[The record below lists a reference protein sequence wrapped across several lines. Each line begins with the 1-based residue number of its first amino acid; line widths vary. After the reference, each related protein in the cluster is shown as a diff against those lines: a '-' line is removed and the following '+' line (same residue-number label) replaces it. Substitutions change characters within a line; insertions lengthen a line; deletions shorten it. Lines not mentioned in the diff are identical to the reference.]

1 LVASSQTLL
10 ERALNVEKQ
19 IDVLGTLD
27 KQREEVVALQDRR
40 EKLEEA
46 VGDIEK
52 NVTRTRL
59 LRSGGLPLTIDATA
73 LRRLNE
79 RIAET
84 ATAFREKPE
93 AQTLAANQ
101 RWTQL
106 VAAVQREG
114 EKLKIANNAAW
125 DKFAREE
132 CSAEAPRSLEQKLP
146 PSAENTQALNRYTA
160 RYAELSTQ
168 LRTGAAAPEDIAKI
182 RATVATLQTEVTA
195 MHFDYPSDIT
205 DFLRAAMAPS
215 GVPLSGVTP
224 QLLEWLREHDMLES
238 YTVRSRS

>member
-1 LVASSQTLL
+1 MASSQTLL

-46 VGDIEK
+46 VGNIEK

-101 RWTQL
+101 R
-106 VAAVQREG
+106 
-114 EKLKIANNAAW
+114 KI
-125 DKFAREE
+125 FMV
-132 CSAEAPRSLEQKLP
+132 
-146 PSAENTQALNRYTA
+146 T
-160 RYAELSTQ
+160 
-168 LRTGAAAPEDIAKI
+168 
-182 RATVATLQTEVTA
+182 RAS
-195 MHFDYPSDIT
+195 P
-205 DFLRAAMAPS
+205 
-215 GVPLSGVTP
+215 
-224 QLLEWLREHDMLES
+224 
-238 YTVRSRS
+238 

>member
-1 LVASSQTLL
+1 MALSQTLL
-10 ERALNVEKQ
+10 ERALNVERQ
-19 IDVLGTLD
+19 IDMLGTLD
-27 KQREEVVALQDRR
+27 KQREEVVVLQDRK

-46 VGDIEK
+46 VASVEK
-52 NVTRTRL
+52 HVTRTRL
-59 LRSGGLPLTIDATA
+59 LRSGGLPLTIDAAA
-73 LRRLNE
+73 LRRLHE

-106 VAAVQREG
+106 VTAVQREG
-114 EKLKIANNAAW
+114 EKLRIANNGAW
-125 DKFAREE
+125 ETFTREE
-132 CSAEAPRSLEQKLP
+132 CTAETPRALEQKLP
-146 PSAENTQALNRYTA
+146 PSAENAEALHRYTA
-160 RYAELSTQ
+160 RYTELSNQ
-168 LRTGAAAPEDIAKI
+168 LRVGAGAAEDVAKI
-182 RATVATLQTEVTA
+182 RAMVATLQTEIAA

-224 QLLEWLREHDMLES
+224 QLLEWLREHNMLES